1 MKCKCDLDIHPKR
14 YELGYRTCIGCSTEQ
29 KVAGIQINNH
39 KTGNEIQI
47 VDQATAKNFNYL
59 ASRSSYGVSTGIKGK
74 R

>member
-1 MKCKCDLDIHPKR
+1 MHPKK
-14 YELGYRTCIGCSTEQ
+14 YELRYKTCINCSTEQ

-59 ASRSSYGVSTGIKGK
+59 ASRSSYGVSTGMKG
-74 R
+74 RR